1 MSLKDAIVS
10 EIKADLGDL
19 KGNVAGIV
27 VPSKDEI
34 TGTVI
39 KNLGPAIEELKK
51 SQDEDEEE
59 RTIFQRVIAALL
71 ALIGAS
77 HASGGIRGF
86 LANRAMKK
94 LGLKSED
101 KPKKQEPK
109 PAPQE

>member
-1 MSLKDAIVS
+1 M
-10 EIKADLGDL
+10 
-19 KGNVAGIV
+19 
-27 VPSKDEI
+27 
-34 TGTVI
+34 
-39 KNLGPAIEELKK
+39 
-51 SQDEDEEE
+51 
-59 RTIFQRVIAALL
+59 VIAALL